1 MADGTLCGMK
11 PDRVP
16 PFKNTQACSHRFGH
30 SLPVLVGLL
39 AVSAACRTPWDIER
53 DRARRLTPP
62 KIDNQADPARVSDIP
77 TPADGTRVN
86 ATYQVRIYVDRDYRR
101 ESANWQKELEDLV
114 DQASSITE
122 GLYGAKLHI
131 ESIRRWETY
140 NAKDTLTPAL
150 DSLARIDSG
159 KDVHWVVGF
168 IGSSSLVTASH
179 DQLGRAYMF
188 ARHFVLRGL
197 RNAEEITAIEDSF
210 KYLSSQERDQ
220 LIRSRRRHRQTAVF
234 LHEWAHTLGAPHAR
248 SPEFI
253 NYEQYDSKQERFD
266 EHTTKLIAVSLR
278 HWQREALPDAEVQ
291 SWGAELQALLSV
303 APTGLWEATS
313 TEQLRNYVDQMATSA
328 VASTSGAQLSRQD
341 AGQLNRAEQAV
352 RKGRYR
358 DARGEIAPL
367 VARYPNDAHV
377 QILACQVE
385 VAIGALTPEASK
397 QCEKAA
403 SLESDDAESQI
414 SLAEVHL
421 VRKDIANAVKS
432 LAKVRQQLTVE
443 ASTEAATATSKD
455 APASKPMADA
465 PAANAATP
473 PWAAIPKE
481 TPPSKTQANP
491 APEKTP
497 QRPARKLSTEP
508 RVWAYLADLFH
519 RAGCLT
525 WAEDAA
531 KRSLDP
537 EKEREIHRSVVRTR
551 RLLGT
556 GPAGAVPPD
565 REGEFVDAMEKLQ
578 EQVFTESRKKLQ
590 EKIQALR
597 DSFPLAPGPHIAQCE
612 VHYRSGI
619 LVDAK
624 KSCERALALDDEAVQ
639 AHYVLGLAYEA
650 IRQMRPAIAHL
661 ERAIE
666 LEPGFEGCWR
676 ALMNAYRSSNKSRE
690 LSALKARY
698 QQQFS
703 ESAP

>member
-1 MADGTLCGMK
+1 
-11 PDRVP
+11 
-16 PFKNTQACSHRFGH
+16 
-30 SLPVLVGLL
+30 
-39 AVSAACRTPWDIER
+39 
-53 DRARRLTPP
+53 
-62 KIDNQADPARVSDIP
+62 
-77 TPADGTRVN
+77 
-86 ATYQVRIYVDRDYRR
+86 
-101 ESANWQKELEDLV
+101 
-114 DQASSITE
+114 
-122 GLYGAKLHI
+122 
-131 ESIRRWETY
+131 
-140 NAKDTLTPAL
+140 
-150 DSLARIDSG
+150 
-159 KDVHWVVGF
+159 
-168 IGSSSLVTASH
+168 
-179 DQLGRAYMF
+179 
-188 ARHFVLRGL
+188 
-197 RNAEEITAIEDSF
+197 
-210 KYLSSQERDQ
+210 
-220 LIRSRRRHRQTAVF
+220 
-234 LHEWAHTLGAPHAR
+234 
-248 SPEFI
+248 
-253 NYEQYDSKQERFD
+253 
-266 EHTTKLIAVSLR
+266 
-278 HWQREALPDAEVQ
+278 
-291 SWGAELQALLSV
+291 
-303 APTGLWEATS
+303 
-313 TEQLRNYVDQMATSA
+313 
-328 VASTSGAQLSRQD
+328 
-341 AGQLNRAEQAV
+341 
-352 RKGRYR
+352 
-358 DARGEIAPL
+358 
-367 VARYPNDAHV
+367 
-377 QILACQVE
+377 
-385 VAIGALTPEASK
+385 
-397 QCEKAA
+397 
-403 SLESDDAESQI
+403 
-414 SLAEVHL
+414 
-421 VRKDIANAVKS
+421 
-432 LAKVRQQLTVE
+432 
-443 ASTEAATATSKD
+443 
-455 APASKPMADA
+455 MADA

-612 VHYRSGI
+612 VHYRSGS

-703 ESAP
+703 KSAP

>member
-1 MADGTLCGMK
+1 MK
-11 PDRVP
+11 WDRVLS
-16 PFKNTQACSHRFGH
+16 FKN
-30 SLPVLVGLL
+30 SLPMFVGLL

-62 KIDNQADPARVSDIP
+62 KIDDQADAARVSDTP
-77 TPADGTRVN
+77 APADGTRVN
-86 ATYQVRIYVDRDYRR
+86 ATYQIRIYVDRDYRR
-101 ESANWQKELEDLV
+101 ETANWQKELEELV

-122 GLYGAKLHI
+122 GLYGARLHI
-131 ESIRRWETY
+131 ESIRRWETS
-140 NAKDTLTPAL
+140 NPKDTLTPAL

-159 KDVHWVVGF
+159 RDVHWVVGF
-168 IGSSSLVTASH
+168 LGSSSLVNPSH
-179 DQLGRAYMF
+179 DQLGKAYLF

-220 LIRSRRRHRQTAVF
+220 LIRSRRRHRQIAVF

-253 NYEQYDSKQERFD
+253 NYERYDSKQARFD
-266 EHTTKLIAVSLR
+266 EDTTKLIAVSLR

-303 APTGLWEATS
+303 VPAGSWEATS
-313 TEQLRNYVDQMATSA
+313 TEQLRNYVDQMASSA
-328 VASTSGAQLSRQD
+328 VTSTSGSHLSKLD
-341 AGQLNRAEQAV
+341 ASQLNRAEQAM

-358 DARGEIAPL
+358 DARGEIVPL
-367 VARYPNDAHV
+367 VTRYPNDAHV
-377 QILACQVE
+377 RILACQVE
-385 VAIGALTPEASK
+385 VAIGPLTPEASK

-403 SLESDDAESQI
+403 SLEPDDAESQI

-432 LAKVRQQLTVE
+432 LAKVHEQLTAE
-443 ASTEAATATSKD
+443 ASTEAATAPSKD
-455 APASKPMADA
+455 EPASKPTADT
-465 PAANAATP
+465 PAAKGATP
-473 PWAAIPKE
+473 AWAAIPKE
-481 TPPSKTQANP
+481 TPPSKTRANP
-491 APEKTP
+491 APEKTA
-497 QRPARKLSTEP
+497 QRPVRKLSTEP

-525 WAEDAA
+525 WADDAA

-537 EKEREIHRSVVRTR
+537 EKERAIHTWVVRTR
-551 RLLGT
+551 RWLGT

-578 EQVFTESRKKLQ
+578 ERVFTESRKNLQ
-590 EKIQALR
+590 GKIEALR
-597 DSFPLAPGPHIAQCE
+597 DSFPLASGPHIAQCE
-612 VHYRSGI
+612 VHYRSGS
-619 LVDAK
+619 VADAK
-624 KSCERALALDDEAVQ
+624 KSCERALALDDEAFQ

-676 ALMNAYRSSNKSRE
+676 ALMSAYRYSNKSRE

-703 ESAP
+703 KSAP